1 MKNKGHEFR
10 IVMREGTEDG
20 LKAADRK
27 NMITYSVFLNGYIQK
42 IKYFVKYLKKKTRFV
57 YNDYFVLQVVF

>member
-1 MKNKGHEFR
+1 
-10 IVMREGTEDG
+10 MREGTEDG